1 MIVIS
6 NSEIQCYKECRRK
19 WYVTYYLQ
27 RAPRAEVLKPVGA
40 TWLGT
45 RMHAALEAYYSP
57 ELKLSRYDAAR
68 VLGDIYKMD
77 MEQWPD
83 AEEDLRA
90 EWDLSHTMLTGY
102 FDWIA
107 ETGCDQDLNV
117 ISTEREILV
126 PFTDDV
132 MIRGRLDSVVWS
144 RHSKCKLF
152 LDHKNVIQFLDEDYL
167 DRDEQA
173 KFYMMLQRLDPE
185 QKELRVDGGIFNQ
198 LRKVKRTAKS
208 KPPYYKR
215 ITVRHNSDTLNSMY
229 RRTFQTVNEIIDLRN
244 TLDSGILQEQVAY
257 PHPTRDCVWK
267 CPLASGLCVMMD
279 DGSDWSS
286 YLTEQYAQVDPY
298 ARYTES
304 GYLDR
309 LEQKGTL

>member
-6 NSEIQCYKECRRK
+6 NSEIQKYKECKRS

-27 RAPRAEVLKPVGA
+27 RAPRAEVVHPVGA

-68 VLGDIYKMD
+68 VLRDIYMMD
-77 MEQWPD
+77 IAQWPD
-83 AEEDLRA
+83 AEEDLLA
-90 EWDLSHTMLTGY
+90 EHDLSHTMLVGY
-102 FDWIA
+102 FDWLA
-107 ETGCDQDLNV
+107 ETGADQDLTV
-117 ISTEREILV
+117 LATEREILV
-126 PFTDDV
+126 PFSEEV
-132 MIRGRLDSVVWS
+132 MIRGRLDSIVWS
-144 RHSKCKLF
+144 KHLKAKLF

-173 KFYMMLQRLDPE
+173 KFYMMLQRLDKG
-185 QKELRVDGGIFNQ
+185 QKDMHVDGGIFNM

-229 RRTFQTVNEIIDLRN
+229 RRTYQAVNEIIDLRN
-244 TLDSGILQEQVAY
+244 SLDSGILQEQVAY
-257 PHPTRDCVWK
+257 PTPTRDCVWK

-279 DGSDWSS
+279 DGSDWAG
-286 YLTEQYAQVDPY
+286 YLEEQFALTDPY
-298 ARYTES
+298 ARYSES

-309 LEQKGTL
+309 LEQKGKL